1 MVEVKGRR
9 KKNQKSLNVW
19 MNGLLVGTWTV
30 FKTKPQQFQY
40 ASQWLSHPL
49 RRVLS
54 LSMPFKPQNLPY
66 EGDTVENFFDNLL
79 PDSDNIR
86 RRIQQK
92 YAVRNNSPFELLA
105 EIGRD
110 CVGAIQLLAEGEQPD
125 GWNIIKTRPLT
136 DLEVQRQLKIAS
148 SNVFLAEESEEFR
161 ISIAGAQE
169 KTALL
174 WHENQWCLPL
184 EQTPTTH
191 IMKLPLGRVGNMD
204 ADMSTSVENE
214 WLCSRIMDEYDIDTA
229 HCDIATFGETKVLV
243 VERFDRKISQDGS
256 YWLRLPQ
263 EDMCQALGK
272 PSTLKYE
279 SDGGPGMAEIL
290 TLLRGSSVSNQDRRS
305 FFKTQI
311 IFWMLAATDG
321 HAKNFSLF
329 HEVSGTYRMTPIYD
343 VLSTWPIMGKKANQL
358 SPHDAKLAM
367 AFKSKNVHYK
377 LKEIFPR
384 HFYSVAE
391 KLGLGAQVH
400 KMLVEIVEATPNVI
414 REVKAMLPAA
424 FPEQLASSIFAGV
437 NKCADEIQRNIE
449 IEERSDRTKLRKL

>member
-1 MVEVKGRR
+1 MVTVKGRR

-30 FKTKPQQFQY
+30 FATKPQQFQY
-40 ASQWLSHPL
+40 ASQWLAHPS

-54 LSMPFKPQNLPY
+54 LSMPFKPQNLPF
-66 EGDTVENFFDNLL
+66 EGDVVENFFDNLL
-79 PDSDNIR
+79 PDSNHIR
-86 RRIQQK
+86 KRLQQK
-92 YAVRNNSPFELLA
+92 FAVSNSSPFELLA

-110 CVGAIQLLAEGEQPD
+110 CVGAIQLLAEGELPD
-125 GWNIIKTRPLT
+125 GWNMIKAKPLSE
-136 DLEVQRQLKIAS
+136 LEVQQQLRVAS
-148 SNVFLAEESEEFR
+148 SSAFLAEESDEFR

-191 IMKLPLGRVGNMD
+191 MMKLPLGRVGNMD

-214 WLCSRIMDEYDIDTA
+214 WLCSRIMAEYDIDTA

-243 VERFDRKISQDGS
+243 VERFDRKLSQDGS

-263 EDMCQALGK
+263 EDMCQALGLS
-272 PSTLKYE
+272 PLFKYE

-290 TLLRGSSVSNQDRRS
+290 MLLRGSSRSNQDRRN
-305 FFKTQI
+305 FYKTQI

-329 HEVSGTYRMTPIYD
+329 HEVSGRYRMTPIYD
-343 VLSTWPIMGKKANQL
+343 VLSTWPIMGKKTNQL
-358 SPHDAKLAM
+358 SPYDAKLAM

-377 LKEIFPR
+377 LKEISPR

-400 KMLVEIVEATPNVI
+400 DMLAEIVEATPEVMGK
-414 REVKAMLPAA
+414 VKAMLPAA
-424 FPEQLASSIFAGV
+424 FPAEVADPIFAGLHQ
-437 NKCADEIQRNIE
+437 CADEIRRIRLP
-449 IEERSDRTKLRKL
+449 IP